1 MLGDGGIEGQQ
12 CDRAQE
18 QLKIGVAL
26 SAENVVCYNSHFWGK
41 KDIRFW
47 SAQSLQAEYGFTL
60 MHADFLIYDD
70 CGSVVFLTCHD
81 TTFLFILVYDR
92 SQEFP

>member
-26 SAENVVCYNSHFWGK
+26 SGENVVCYNSHFWGK
-41 KDIRFW
+41 RTLA
-47 SAQSLQAEYGFTL
+47 SGLLSLFRL
-60 MHADFLIYDD
+60 NMVL
-70 CGSVVFLTCHD
+70 L
-81 TTFLFILVYDR
+81 
-92 SQEFP
+92 